1 MKTVVGRLVSL
12 CMNANVFFP
21 KNKKRVRNT
30 SDVCGHTVKGV
41 FFPSEGGNWVREQN
55 EILGYSR
62 IRRRPERVCGRKRR
76 LHVGINAVTVVRE
89 KRKEKKPPSIPCS
102 IFIIFMCACV
112 CVYFY
117 WQTSNNLYY

>member
-1 MKTVVGRLVSL
+1 M
-12 CMNANVFFP
+12 
-21 KNKKRVRNT
+21 
-30 SDVCGHTVKGV
+30 CGHTVKGV

-89 KRKEKKPPSIPCS
+89 KRKEKNPRLYRVVFLLFLCVR
-102 IFIIFMCACV
+102 V